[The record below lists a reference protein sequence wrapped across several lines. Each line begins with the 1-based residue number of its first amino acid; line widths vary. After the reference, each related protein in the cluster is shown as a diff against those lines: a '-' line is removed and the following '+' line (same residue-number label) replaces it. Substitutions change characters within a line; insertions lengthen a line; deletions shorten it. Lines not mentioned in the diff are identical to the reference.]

1 MEKTKLPE
9 GAFRSKNGVWCVK
22 RTCERCRRE
31 FIAGLALDPKYCKGC
46 RQVFR
51 KRAQR
56 KAAAQARKDRQREF
70 RPTKHVQETRAN
82 NEYGFDEKAALK
94 RGTRRCHDCGKPSGG
109 NYRCAACWS
118 KIRGETAQRTDGYY
132 VYV

>member
-9 GAFRSKNGVWCVK
+9 GAFKSKNGVWCVK
-22 RTCERCRRE
+22 RTCERCKRE
-31 FIAGLALDPKYCKGC
+31 FNAGLALDPKYCKGC

-51 KRAQR
+51 KRAQV
-56 KAAAQARKDRQREF
+56 KKGRQREF

-94 RGTRRCHDCGKPSGG
+94 QGVRRCHDCGKPSGG
-109 NYRCAACWS
+109 NYRCPACWS